1 MIFIKRRRVSVTY
14 IQPTIRSF
22 RACAKEV
29 EDLLQLH
36 LGFSIQM
43 AKWVIKLVISQYLG
57 KPLWDKMAAV
67 FKGTKI
73 INIPHTMERR
83 LGNDCDSLGP
93 LTT

>member
-1 MIFIKRRRVSVTY
+1 MRKRSGRLAATSPWFFHTN
-14 IQPTIRSF
+14 
-22 RACAKEV
+22 
-29 EDLLQLH
+29 
-36 LGFSIQM
+36 GQM
-43 AKWVIKLVISQYLG
+43 AWVIKFVISQYQG